1 MKLRLRSILKN
12 RAAGTIILHSST
24 YTGRIISYVQYAEKF
39 FTAELLEDAAA
50 SIVKTVKNDLIPN
63 LIDV

>member
-1 MKLRLRSILKN
+1 M
-12 RAAGTIILHSST
+12 
-24 YTGRIISYVQYAEKF
+24 YMGRIISYVQYAEKF